1 MKESAHFF
9 LGSNT
14 PQGFYSLFDGL
25 YDPYSGG
32 RCYILKGGPGTGKST
47 FMKRV
52 AESAA
57 NCSLETE
64 CINCA
69 SDPHSLDA
77 VIIKEK
83 NVCVVDG
90 TAPHI
95 IEPVLPGVS
104 EQLVDLGEYWDS
116 RILLKNREKITQLN
130 GEYRQC
136 HARAVRFLKGAAVLE
151 ADTARVTEQ
160 YTDIRKIEIC
170 ADRLVRHETGKRRD
184 KTGTEVRK
192 FISVITPE
200 GVFLHADTLNRM
212 CDKIIGIEGIG
223 SVPGRLLKEICGRI
237 TDRGYD
243 VISCPSFMQPDA
255 ELMCVIVPSER
266 LAFIKADE
274 NTLSVKFTR
283 IIHTSRFTD
292 NEMLSQF
299 RSRIKFNKRLYDELT
314 GQAADSL
321 CTAKQIHDRLE
332 EIYMG
337 AMNFKKC
344 EKRCDAVISQILK
357 MPNFKT
363 E

>member
-1 MKESAHFF
+1 MKESSHFF

-47 FMKRV
+47 FMKRI
-52 AESAA
+52 AETAG
-57 NCSLETE
+57 NCGLETE

-77 VIIKEK
+77 VIIREK

-90 TAPHI
+90 TAPHV

-104 EQLVDLGEYWDS
+104 EQLIDLGEYWDS
-116 RILLKNREKITQLN
+116 RILYKSREKITQLN
-130 GEYRQC
+130 GEYKQC

-151 ADTARVTEQ
+151 ADNAKLTEK
-160 YTDIRKIEIC
+160 YTDFEKLKSC
-170 ADRLVRHETGKRRD
+170 ADRIAKHETERQRD
-184 KTGTEVRK
+184 KTGRVIRK
-192 FISVITPE
+192 FISAITPE
-200 GVFLHADTLNRM
+200 GVFLHADTLNGT
-212 CDKIIGIEGIG
+212 CDKIIGVEGIG
-223 SVPGRLLKEICGRI
+223 GTPGSLLKEISGRI
-237 TDRGYD
+237 TGRGHD
-243 VISCPSFMQPDA
+243 VISCPSFMQPDGDP
-255 ELMCVIVPSER
+255 MCVIVPSKR
-266 LAFIKADE
+266 LAFIRGDE
-274 NTLSVKFTR
+274 TAENVKFTR
-283 IIHTSRFTD
+283 LIHTSRFTD
-292 NEMLSQF
+292 NEALAQF
-299 RSRIKFNKRLYDELT
+299 RSRIRFNKRLYDELT

-321 CTAKQIHDRLE
+321 CLAKQIHDRLE